1 MKDINFIKPV
11 FDLMQTS
18 MHIVDRDCKL
28 HLNNGR
34 INCNDC
40 VYNVMRQD
48 GSYECLKEML
58 LDITLYYETI
68 KEEYK

>member
-1 MKDINFIKPV
+1 
-11 FDLMQTS
+11 

-34 INCNDC
+34 INCKDC
-40 VYNVMRQD
+40 IYNIMRHD

-58 LDITLYYETI
+58 FDITIYYETI